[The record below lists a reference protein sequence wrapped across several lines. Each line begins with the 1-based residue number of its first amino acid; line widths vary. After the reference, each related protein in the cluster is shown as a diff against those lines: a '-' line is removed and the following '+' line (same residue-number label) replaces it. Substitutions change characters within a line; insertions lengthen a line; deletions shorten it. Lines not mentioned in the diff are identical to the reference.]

1 MPHASDIGDPIADA
15 AGFGAA
21 LKPSIS
27 SSANLVGGLLAS
39 VILFSDF
46 FEGNAFG
53 GASIVVA
60 VMGAVI
66 ARLLIWWYA
75 WKLPRT
81 DRLVKRIE

>member
-60 VMGAVI
+60 VMGDCPAVDLVV
-66 ARLLIWWYA
+66 RLEVA
-75 WKLPRT
+75 Q
-81 DRLVKRIE
+81 D